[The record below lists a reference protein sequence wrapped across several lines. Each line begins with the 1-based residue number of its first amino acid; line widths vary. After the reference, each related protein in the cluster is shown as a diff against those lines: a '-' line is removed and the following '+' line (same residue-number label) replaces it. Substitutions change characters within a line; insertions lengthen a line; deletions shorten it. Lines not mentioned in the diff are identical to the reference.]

1 MKPTSRRSELAS
13 EITELHE
20 QQIESL
26 REATFT
32 GWTAEQKTEHEKR
45 KDRIADL
52 QREFN
57 GLL

>member
-1 MKPTSRRSELAS
+1 MKPTNRRSELAS
-13 EITELHE
+13 ELSALHE

-32 GWTAEQKTEHEKR
+32 GWTPEQKTEHEKR
-45 KDRIADL
+45 KDRIAEL

-57 GLL
+57 ALM